1 MTHCCAR
8 GCYDAQFDDRQAAKD
23 LKRFREDGPD
33 PTTRALVDALR
44 AANVA
49 DATLLDI
56 GGGVGAI
63 HHELLSA
70 GAASATH
77 VDASAPYL
85 RAAKEE
91 AERRGT
97 ANRVRFLNGDF
108 VTMATD
114 VAPADI
120 VTLDRVIC
128 CYPDM
133 EALVAA
139 SASRARR
146 LYGIVVPRER
156 WMLKIGFAVYNLSKR
171 VVRDDFR
178 AYLHPM
184 AAIDAA
190 VRRQGLALRA
200 ERRTFVWRVAVYS
213 R

>member
-1 MTHCCAR
+1 MTHCCAQ
-8 GCYDAQFDDRQAAKD
+8 GCYDGQFDDRQAAKD

-33 PTTRALVDALR
+33 PTTRALIDALR
-44 AANVA
+44 AANVV

-91 AERRGT
+91 SERRGT

-108 VTMATD
+108 VAMTPD
-114 VAPADI
+114 IVAADI

-133 EALVAA
+133 KALVAA

-156 WMLKIGFAVYNLSKR
+156 WTLKLGFAVYNLFKR
-171 VVRDDFR
+171 MLRDDFR
-178 AYLHPM
+178 IYLHPM

-190 VRRQGLALRA
+190 VHRQGLILRT
-200 ERRTFVWRVAVYS
+200 ERQTFVWRVA
-213 R
+213 